1 MQNDEE
7 LADAL
12 SLVVLLPYDDA
23 MHKRGLCHRVVF
35 VRPSVCL
42 SVRLSVTFV
51 YSVETSQSI
60 NYKILTCLFL

>member
-42 SVRLSVTFV
+42 SVRHVRIFCRN
-51 YSVETSQSI
+51 ESI
-60 NYKILTCLFL
+60 NQL